1 MIRLMALAIV
11 REEGLSAVQAA
22 NAAEALALLETDPSI
37 AVLFTDIEMPGD
49 MDGLELAERVQL
61 KWPGVQL
68 ILTSGRVQ
76 LSKKDIPDDST
87 FLPKPYAAEDL
98 AAVIWE
104 MLDGPST
111 APLLSHEWSETTVK
125 FLPIPPIPSTEGT
138 LQNGDLAT

>member
-49 MDGLELAERVQL
+49 MDGLQLAERVHL

-76 LSKKDIPDDST
+76 LSRKDIPDDST

-98 AAVIWE
+98 TAVIRE
-104 MLDGPST
+104 MLDRPSRT
-111 APLLSHEWSETTVK
+111 PKLSHKWSETTVK
-125 FLPIPPIPSTEGT
+125 FSPIPSTERT
-138 LQNGDLAT
+138 RQNGDFAT